1 MDKIKEVIS
10 ATLKANEAIKEVNT
24 WIEEN
29 ENTFLPMD
37 LKLYDVIYYVFEN
50 DINSDLFNL
59 FCEDSYRFFKE
70 FMDENY
76 IDNSIFNHIGRTSS
90 FFLHDLNTIYIN
102 RGRYDCI
109 DWDLLTLITEMFN
122 SYTNLDISINE
133 NKITIDEDFINLH
146 FEDYHYTIE
155 EYCDDIL
162 EDLNYVISDLLNDL
176 KLKFE
181 DTLLLYN
188 YIKDFKENQVEY
200 FKEYLECYNE
210 I

>member
-1 MDKIKEVIS
+1 MDKIKEVIN
-10 ATLKANEAIKEVNT
+10 ATLKANESIKEVNT
-24 WIEEN
+24 WIKESEN
-29 ENTFLPMD
+29 AFLSMN
-37 LKLYDVIYYVFEN
+37 LKLYDVNNYVCEN
-50 DINSDLFNL
+50 EIDYDLFDL

-102 RGRYDCI
+102 RCRYDYI

-122 SYTNLDISINE
+122 SYTSLDIAINE
-133 NKITIDEDFINLH
+133 NKIIIDEDFINSH
-146 FEDYHYTIE
+146 FEDYHCTID

-162 EDLNYVISDLLNDL
+162 EDLNYIIDNLLNDL

-181 DTLLLYN
+181 DTLLMYN

-200 FKEYLECYNE
+200 FKECLECYNE